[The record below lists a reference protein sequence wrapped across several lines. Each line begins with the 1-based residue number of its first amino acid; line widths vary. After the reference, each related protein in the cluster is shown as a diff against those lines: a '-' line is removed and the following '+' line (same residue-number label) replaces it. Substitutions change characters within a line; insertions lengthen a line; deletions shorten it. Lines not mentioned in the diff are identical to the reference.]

1 MPSPVSNCKQG
12 TNMQT
17 SFVPLLNDPLHTM
30 SLPPQ
35 LIHFE
40 HFYLANEFVPCMP
53 HLYAVEASVD
63 HTSSLVAGT
72 VVLIYDTLL
81 NLDEEIDL
89 VWNPLSNVTVSSTRG
104 SQTCIHAGDF
114 QKYPRLLEATIR
126 YAMIIAACMSI
137 TCTLIASFFRT
148 GYSH

>member
-1 MPSPVSNCKQG
+1 MP
-12 TNMQT
+12 
-17 SFVPLLNDPLHTM
+17 
-30 SLPPQ
+30 LPPQ

-53 HLYAVEASVD
+53 PLYAVEASID

-89 VWNPLSNVTVSSTRG
+89 VWNLLSNVFVSSARG
-104 SQTCIHAGDF
+104 SHTCICTGGF
-114 QKYPRLLEATIR
+114 QKYPRLVEATMR
-126 YAMIIAACMSI
+126 YAMIMAACMSI
-137 TCTLIASFFRT
+137 TRTLISFFSY
-148 GYSH
+148 GL